1 MKTYIY
7 KRFKYKDKFF
17 KFKEPL
23 KVQVGNFICN
33 DLKTIK
39 SELYIPSI
47 MDGYSKDEIKNPE
60 KEIKWYL
67 TYIFE
72 NYLDKKDEDLSEED
86 RSFKHKFMNLIDLT
100 R

>member
-1 MKTYIY
+1 MTTYTYKKYKLGDKTY
-7 KRFKYKDKFF
+7 

-23 KVQVGNFICN
+23 KIQVTNFVRS
-33 DLKTIK
+33 DGLTM

-86 RSFKHKFMNLIDLT
+86 RSFKQKFMNLIDLT

>member
-23 KVQVGNFICN
+23 KIQVGNFICN

-47 MDGYSKDEIKNPE
+47 MDGYSKDEITNPE

-67 TYIFE
+67 T
-72 NYLDKKDEDLSEED
+72 KDEDLSEED
-86 RSFKHKFMNLIDLT
+86 RSFKQKFMNLIDLT